1 MTATFAT
8 PDEATTYLG
17 SVFQAGFDDP
27 QIRAKLEAS
36 DLVLRMELSDPDARL
51 TVDLR
56 SGRIDVGPSD
66 LEPNMTL
73 TLSSDTANRFW
84 QGKVGV
90 PLALARG
97 QIKIDGA
104 LPKLLAL
111 LPSAKTLN
119 ARYIARLEADG
130 RSDLLA

>member
-1 MTATFAT
+1 MTATFTDA
-8 PDEATTYLG
+8 DEAALYIG

-27 QIRAKLEAS
+27 DIRARLEAS
-36 DLVLRMELSDPDARL
+36 DLVLRMELSEPDVVL
-51 TVDLR
+51 TVDMHT
-56 SGRIDVGPSD
+56 GGIAIGDTD
-66 LEPNMTL
+66 LQPNMTL

-84 QGKVGV
+84 QGKVGI
-90 PLALARG
+90 PLAIARG

-119 ARYIARLEADG
+119 ARYIARLESDG

>member
-1 MTATFAT
+1 MTATFADT
-8 PDEATTYLG
+8 DEAARYL
-17 SVFQAGFDDP
+17 SAVFEAGFEDP
-27 QIRAKLEAS
+27 EIRPKLVAS
-36 DLVLRMELSDPDARL
+36 DLVLRMELSDPDVVL
-51 TVDLR
+51 TVDMR
-56 SGRIDVGPSD
+56 TAQIAVGETA

-90 PLALARG
+90 PLAVARG
-97 QIKIDGA
+97 LIKIDGA

-111 LPSAKTLN
+111 LPSAKALN

-130 RSDLLA
+130 RRDLLA

>member
-1 MTATFAT
+1 MTATFTDA
-8 PDEATTYLG
+8 DEAVLYLS

-36 DLVLRMELSDPDARL
+36 DLVLRMELSEPDVVL
-51 TVDLR
+51 TVDMR
-56 SGRIDVGPSD
+56 TGGIAAGETD
-66 LEPNMTL
+66 LHPNMTL
-73 TLSSDTANRFW
+73 TLSADTANRFW

-119 ARYIARLEADG
+119 ARYIARLESDG

>member
-1 MTATFAT
+1 MTTTFADS
-8 PDEATTYLG
+8 DEAAAYL
-17 SVFQAGFDDP
+17 SAVFQAGFEDP
-27 QIRAKLEAS
+27 EIRPRLEAS
-36 DLVLRMELSDPDARL
+36 DLVLRMELSEPDALL

-56 SGRIDVGPSD
+56 TGRIDAGPTD

-111 LPSAKTLN
+111 LPSAKALN